1 LRDELEPRTVGAMT
15 PDDQRRGRSLIRTIY
30 TGTVALR
37 TVVTDAARARSI
49 AAIVARHGFT
59 QLLAWR
65 RAGDPQEK
73 DEARKELLGGESNPQ
88 SVADKEDLAGRV
100 VAMLEELGPTF
111 VKFGQVLSTR
121 PDLIPSVYVE
131 RLQRLQDH
139 VSEVPFEDIR
149 RQIEISLGD
158 TLENLFGSVEPTPLA
173 SASIAQVHGATLKD
187 GTRVVLKVQRPGLK
201 PVIDADLSLLRF
213 LVEQVLGI
221 FPEAESFDILGMV
234 TEFEASLRRELDFDV
249 ERRSLERFRRNFK
262 DNPRIHIPAVTVERS
277 SRVVLCMERLS
288 GRKLTAIADDDERLK
303 VAKVY
308 LDAAYQMLFHD
319 GFFHGDLHPGNVFV
333 EDDGRLGLIDF
344 GMVGRLSRQNRE
356 RLVDVLFSLMSEDLE
371 NVARIW
377 FSIGKPGTSVNY
389 ASFEAEVIDV
399 LERHIVGR
407 DLDEWDLAAFFTDLA
422 AGAVKHGI
430 RLPSDFT
437 MMFKAMVTTEGL
449 ARSVARGINP
459 VEAAR
464 PYIEALIRDRY
475 SLDRVKQKA
484 LVEGV
489 RVVDLLWAL
498 PSTMERIVEKI
509 EAGDLQVRLRHD
521 QLTDSAKTVSAAA
534 NRIGLAVISAA
545 GAVTGALTMGRG
557 PEVVFGLSPLSLV
570 AFAIAFSSTVMFF
583 FSMARGR

>member
-1 LRDELEPRTVGAMT
+1 MSA
-15 PDDQRRGRSLIRTIY
+15 DDQRRGRSLIRTIY

-65 RAGDPQEK
+65 RAGDETEK
-73 DEARKELLGGESNPQ
+73 DEARKELLGGESSPQ

-121 PDLIPSVYVE
+121 PDLIPPLYVE
-131 RLQRLQDH
+131 RLQKLQDH
-139 VSEVPFEDIR
+139 VSEVPVEDIR
-149 RQIEISLGD
+149 RQIEMSLGD
-158 TLENLFGSVEPTPLA
+158 TIEHLFGSFEERPMA

-187 GTRVVLKVQRPGLK
+187 GTAVVLKVQRPGLK

-213 LVEQVLGI
+213 LVDQAVGI
-221 FPEAESFDILGMV
+221 FPEAESFDIKGMV
-234 TEFEASLRRELDFDV
+234 TEFEASLRRELDFDI
-249 ERRSLERFRRNFK
+249 ERRSLERFRRNFR
-262 DNPRIHIPAVTVERS
+262 DNPKIHFPTVYADHC
-277 SRVVLCMERLS
+277 SRVVLCMERLR
-288 GRKLTAIADDDERLK
+288 GKKLTAIDDEEERFR
-303 VAKVY
+303 VAKIY
-308 LDAAYQMLFHD
+308 LDAAYQMVFKD

-333 EDDGRLGLIDF
+333 EEDGRLGLIDF

-377 FSIGKPGTSVNY
+377 FAIGKPGTSVDY
-389 ASFEAEVIDV
+389 AAFEAEVIDV

-464 PYIEALIRDRY
+464 PYIEELIRDRY

-509 EAGDLQVRLRHD
+509 EAGDLQVRLKHD
-521 QLTDSAKTVSAAA
+521 HLAESARTMAAAA
-534 NRIGLAVISAA
+534 NRVGLAVISAA

-557 PEVVFGLSPLSLV
+557 PEVFLGLSPLSLIAFGI
-570 AFAIAFSSTVMFF
+570 AFASTAMFF
-583 FSMARGR
+583 FSMLRGR

>member
-1 LRDELEPRTVGAMT
+1 MSSTES
-15 PDDQRRGRSLIRTIY
+15 DQRRGRSLIRTIY

-49 AAIVARHGFT
+49 AAIVARHGFS
-59 QLLAWR
+59 QLLAQR
-65 RAGDPQEK
+65 RVDDKEK
-73 DEARKELLGGESNPQ
+73 GEARKELLGGDGDPGELR
-88 SVADKEDLAGRV
+88 DKDDLAGRA

-111 VKFGQVLSTR
+111 IKFGQVLSTR
-121 PDLIPSVYVE
+121 PDLIPSNLVA
-131 RLQRLQDH
+131 RLQKLQDH
-139 VSEVPFEDIR
+139 VSEVPAVEVR
-149 RQIEISLGD
+149 RTVAMSLGQD
-158 TLENLFGSVEPTPLA
+158 VDALFGSFEDKPLA
-173 SASIAQVHGATLKD
+173 SASIAQVHAATLKD
-187 GTRVVLKVQRPGLK
+187 GTPIVLKVQRPGLK

-213 LVEQVLGI
+213 LIDQVIEI
-221 FPEAESFDILGMV
+221 FPEAETFDLRGMAA
-234 TEFEASLRRELDFDV
+234 EFEQSLRRELDFDI

-262 DNPRIHIPAVTVERS
+262 DNARIHIPAVYAEQS
-277 SRVVLCMERLS
+277 SRYVLCMERLS
-288 GRKLTAIADDDERLK
+288 GRKLTAIEDEAERREI
-303 VAKVY
+303 AHVY
-308 LDAAYQMLFHD
+308 LDAAYQMLFRD

-333 EDDGRLGLIDF
+333 EADGRLGLIDF
-344 GMVGRLSRQNRE
+344 GMVGRLTRQNRE

-377 FSIGKPGTSVNY
+377 FSIGKPGTSVDY
-389 ASFEAEVIDV
+389 AAFEAEVIDV

-449 ARSVARGINP
+449 ARSVAKGINP

-464 PYIEALIRDRY
+464 PYIEALIKDRY
-475 SLDRVKQKA
+475 SIDRVKQKA

-498 PSTMERIVEKI
+498 PSTVERLAAKL
-509 EAGDLQVRLRHD
+509 EAGDLRVRFRHE
-521 QLTDSAKTVSAAA
+521 QLDDSARTMAYAM
-534 NRIGLAVISAA
+534 NRVGLAIISAA

-557 PEVVFGLSPLSLV
+557 PEVFLGLSPLSLI
-570 AFAIAFSSTVMFF
+570 AFAIAFASTSLFF
-583 FSMARGR
+583 LSMIRGR